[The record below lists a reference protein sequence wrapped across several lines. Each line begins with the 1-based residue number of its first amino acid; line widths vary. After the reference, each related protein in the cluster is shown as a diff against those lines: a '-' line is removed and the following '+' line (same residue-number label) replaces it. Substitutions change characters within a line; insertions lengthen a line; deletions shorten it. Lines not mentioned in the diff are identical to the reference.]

1 MSDWLAIVLRPL
13 ALVALLFVAMYLS
26 HLLKRVIPEGRVKR
40 ILYTKHEIVP
50 RDPTSVS
57 PTTRRVCTAILL
69 LIALLIIFKPFRYL

>member
-40 ILYTKHEIVP
+40 ILYTKHEVVP
-50 RDPTSVS
+50 PIETVS
-57 PTTRRVCTAILL
+57 PRTRFVCTMILL

>member
-40 ILYTKHEIVP
+40 ILYAQHEVVP
-50 RDPTSVS
+50 PIETVS
-57 PTTRRVCTAILL
+57 PRTRFVCTMILL